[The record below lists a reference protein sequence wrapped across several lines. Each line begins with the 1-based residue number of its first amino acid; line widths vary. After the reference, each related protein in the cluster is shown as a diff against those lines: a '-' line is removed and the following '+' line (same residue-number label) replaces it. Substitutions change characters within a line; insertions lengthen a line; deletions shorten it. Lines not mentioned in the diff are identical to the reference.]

1 MEWASGLL
9 VTIFFLQDVPPY
21 FGVLLQDVNTIML
34 ATPDILR
41 LSDVTQILTVIV
53 EPIAIDI
60 RHLSPTDMVDDETLR
75 AVPDESLSDEVMK

>member
-9 VTIFFLQDVPPY
+9 VTIFFLQNATSY
-21 FGVLLQDVNTIML
+21 LWVLLQDVSAIMH

-53 EPIAIDI
+53 EPIAID
-60 RHLSPTDMVDDETLR
+60 MVDDETLR

>member
-53 EPIAIDI
+53 EPIAID
-60 RHLSPTDMVDDETLR
+60 MVDDETIR
-75 AVPDESLSDEVMK
+75 TVPDESLSDEVMK